1 MRLAVN
7 ITVSA
12 YGAGMTPTGN
22 WYSTMQAI
30 TRRDIGC
37 ERMSP
42 ACRPMP
48 ISVCGNV
55 ASSLATQ
62 GGASINSGWMSITN
76 DGKAK
81 SGGLFGWLKGLAK
94 GVLGAAS
101 NILGQ
106 LPIVGNVFGA
116 LNGLAKGNLE
126 QVVRALPIVG
136 NVYDAAKGLFSGQF
150 GKALEA
156 LSGFIPFV
164 GSALQLAGGLR
175 SGSLSD
181 LLGGVAGLALDFAT
195 LGQSRFLT
203 GRATANFARLWP

>member
-62 GGASINSGWMSITN
+62 GGASINSGWTSITN

-106 LPIVGNVFGA
+106 
-116 LNGLAKGNLE
+116 
-126 QVVRALPIVG
+126 LPIVG